1 MPTANI
7 DYSKANH
14 RLNSEPLEAGSV
26 TDNVIST
33 PFGLVLLE
41 IQGELNLPREVPKD
55 NLQDF
60 ISVDSI
66 HHAVKFGRLQLDE
79 KDPKK
84 LTLFV
89 GNSQR
94 LIGDLVKLNPP
105 LAVLKV
111 PIDKTDLIKDKSI
124 DMIDIIEKKL
134 IFKERPLPIM

>member
-1 MPTANI
+1 MPIANI
-7 DYSKANH
+7 DYSKANE
-14 RLNSEPLEAGSV
+14 RLNSEPMNTGNAI
-26 TDNVIST
+26 DNVLST

-41 IQGELNLPREVPKD
+41 IQGELNIPHEVTTN

-60 ISVDSI
+60 ITVDSI
-66 HHAVKFGRLQLDE
+66 HRAVKFGQLKVDE

-111 PIDKTDLIKDKSI
+111 PIDKSDLIKNKSI
-124 DMIDIIEKKL
+124 DMIDIIENKL